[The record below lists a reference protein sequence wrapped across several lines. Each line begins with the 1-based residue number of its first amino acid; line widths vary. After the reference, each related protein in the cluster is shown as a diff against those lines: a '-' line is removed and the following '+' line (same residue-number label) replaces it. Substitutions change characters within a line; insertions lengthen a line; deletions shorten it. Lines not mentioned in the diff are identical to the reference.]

1 MVAMP
6 LSTIQRAGLG
16 IRLFMLGALAALL
29 VSTLGGWALRQSV
42 QTTLRNSFEQ
52 RLTEKAERLVGG
64 LSVMPGE
71 TEVRW
76 HGRNNDEFARIF
88 SGWYWQLES
97 SGEIQAS
104 RSLWDSR
111 LETSRAQAVDDEATL
126 NRLIGP
132 QNLQLMGIV
141 RQVEIDGYPAK
152 LHIYGPAAE
161 TEVELAR
168 LDRILLFTQLGLVI
182 ALLLSSLLQVRL
194 GLIPLRRLRAKLS
207 EVRAGTAE
215 CVGSH
220 FSPDLDPLAEELD
233 LVLAR
238 NAKIVTR
245 ARGHA
250 ADLSHA
256 LKKPLSILGA
266 DSALRENTLLHQQIT
281 SMSRLIDRHL
291 TRAGSGAGSFSQ
303 IAVAERIAGLIA
315 LMQRLHSER
324 AINWESRIDGGLF
337 WRGEPTDFEEMLGNL
352 LDNAAKWAD
361 SRIVIEAFVQ
371 QHELFIHIDDDGPG
385 LSEAQIK
392 ESGIRGRRFDEN
404 VEGSGLGLVIAAD
417 IADTYGGDIVL
428 SRSPLGGLRV
438 ALNLPA

>member
-1 MVAMP
+1 MP
-6 LSTIQRAGLG
+6 LSATRRWGLG
-16 IRLFMLGALAALL
+16 IRLFVLGVVAALL
-29 VSTLGGWALRQSV
+29 VSTLGGWALRQHV
-42 QTTLRNSFEQ
+42 QTTLWHSFEQ
-52 RLTEKAERLVGG
+52 RLTEKAERLAGG
-64 LSVMPGE
+64 LSVPPGE
-71 TEVRW
+71 SQVRW
-76 HGRNNDEFARIF
+76 HGRHNDEFGRIF
-88 SGWYWQLES
+88 SGWYWQLEG

-111 LETSRAQAVDDEATL
+111 LETAKAQAVDGAL
-126 NRLIGP
+126 ALQQLHGP
-132 QNLQLMGIV
+132 QGVKLTGIV
-141 RQVEIDGYPAK
+141 RALAIDGQPIQ

-161 TEVELAR
+161 TEGELAR
-168 LDRILLFTQLGLVI
+168 LDRILLFTQLGLI
-182 ALLLSSLLQVRL
+182 LALLLSSALQVRL
-194 GLIPLRRLRAKLS
+194 GLIPLRRLRARLS
-207 EVRAGTAE
+207 EVRAGRAE
-215 CVGSH
+215 CVGGH
-220 FSPDLDPLAEELD
+220 YGPDLDPLAEELD

-238 NAKIVTR
+238 NARIVTR

-256 LKKPLSILGA
+256 LKKPLSILSA

-291 TRAGSGAGSFSQ
+291 TRASSGAGSFAQ
-303 IAVAERIAGLIA
+303 IAVGERIAGLIA
-315 LMQRLHSER
+315 LMQRLHRER
-324 AINWESRIDGGLF
+324 PIDWASQIDAKLV

-352 LDNAAKWAD
+352 LDNAAKWAT
-361 SRIVIEAFVQ
+361 RRVVIAAFLQ
-371 QHELFIHIDDDGPG
+371 SHELLIQIDDDGPG

-438 ALNLPA
+438 TLNLPA